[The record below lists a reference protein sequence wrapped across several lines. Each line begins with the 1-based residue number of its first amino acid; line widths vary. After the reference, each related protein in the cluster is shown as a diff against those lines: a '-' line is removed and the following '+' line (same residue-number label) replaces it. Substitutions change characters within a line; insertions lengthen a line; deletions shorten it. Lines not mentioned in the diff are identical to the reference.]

1 MNTLRDSSKQVYLLY
16 IAVIIMVVCVCTFSI
31 IFFLDGAPGEAMEM
45 WLLTVILT
53 VLMLGVTFLFGYV
66 VKKNRVEFD
75 EGSIHIMRA
84 FKKTRVVK
92 WNEIAAIKGSV
103 DGFVIYGQND
113 ERLLIITPAMVNYEL
128 FYRMLR
134 EKCGRCFEDYNDPA
148 VNRKKQVL
156 KLNPA
161 YSISAVCGI
170 MLLLLYLFMIWQSP
184 GEFEKLIKDDSVG
197 LFQKFFSP
205 VLGLISIIVLFVAF
219 RRKVYYSKNGMII
232 CPVIGQ
238 RSEVTWRELSK
249 IEVDSIKTSSG
260 TVIKKLVFS
269 TRYGGNYVINTMGF
283 RGTEQYKEFLRL
295 MLDRKDFY
303 EIEFRQ
309 LSK

>member
-1 MNTLRDSSKQVYLLY
+1 MKTLRDSLKQVYLLY
-16 IAVIIMVVCVCTFSI
+16 IAVIIMAVCVCTFSI

-53 VLMLGVTFLFGYV
+53 VLMLGVTFLFGYI

-84 FKKTRVVK
+84 FKETRVVK
-92 WNEIAAIKGSV
+92 WNEIAAVRGSV
-103 DGFVIYGQND
+103 DGFFIYGQND

-161 YSISAVCGI
+161 YSIAAVCGI

-232 CPVIGQ
+232 CPLFGQ

-260 TVIKKLVFS
+260 TVIKKARIL
-269 TRYGGNYVINTMGF
+269 
-283 RGTEQYKEFLRL
+283 YKVWWELC
-295 MLDRKDFY
+295 D
-303 EIEFRQ
+303 
-309 LSK
+309 